1 MDMQDLIATH
11 TGCADY
17 GEIEENLLFEMSAA
31 DYEEKAAEI
40 AEFSLFQLEGAKV
53 EMFFPELDG
62 CTMYLSQKYSDG
74 KIECLFV
81 KVDKAG
87 CKIYELKPKGGEIED
102 DKILCRM

>member
-1 MDMQDLIATH
+1 MDLQDLVATH

-17 GEIEENLLFEMSAA
+17 GEIEENILFEMSAA

-40 AEFSLFQLEGAKV
+40 AEFSLFQLEGAKL
-53 EMFFPELDG
+53 EMFFPEVDG
-62 CTMYLSQKYSDG
+62 CKMYLSDNRAG

-87 CKIYELKPKGGEIED
+87 CKAYELKPKGGEIED